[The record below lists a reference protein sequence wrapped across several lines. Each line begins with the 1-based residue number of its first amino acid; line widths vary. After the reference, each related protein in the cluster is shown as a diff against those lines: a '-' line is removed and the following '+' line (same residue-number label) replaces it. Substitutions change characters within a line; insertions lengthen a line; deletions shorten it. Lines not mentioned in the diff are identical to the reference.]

1 VSTDMIDKTFY
12 REMYQETCQ
21 CGILFKSLYINIL
34 HIPPFQREIFFGQKN
49 QQLVKSLKPA
59 IKSRFSR
66 GHLRTGHHR
75 QGLLNDVDSSP
86 WLVRIF
92 TQMPAPLTRARN
104 TLENAQNVSRN
115 VAEVGAF

>member
-1 VSTDMIDKTFY
+1 VSTDITDKTFY
-12 REMYQETCQ
+12 QEMYQETCQ
-21 CGILFKSLYINIL
+21 CVILFKLLNINRLYFPL
-34 HIPPFQREIFFGQKN
+34 MKRERFSGQKN

-59 IKSRFSR
+59 IELRLSR

-86 WLVRIF
+86 WFVRIF
-92 TQMPAPLTRARN
+92 TQMSAPLASSRN